1 MPQFI
6 EITDDGERIT
16 SKMPPDETVV
26 VVRLKDGS
34 TVRAWYSCNIMDA
47 GDWDFVPVGFDGE
60 PIMDADSIADQVAA
74 WRPQF
79 DTEPVSQI

>member
-26 VVRLKDGS
+26 VVKLKDGQS
-34 TVRAWYSCNIMDA
+34 VRAFYTCDVMES
-47 GDWDFVPVGFDGE
+47 GDWDFLPVGFDGE
-60 PIMDADSIADQVAA
+60 PIHDGESLADQVVA

-79 DTEPVSQI
+79 DTAAA